1 MRIAAVLLLLSA
13 GRAPAQRPVPAGG
26 VEAPANTA
34 MSKGDTAILNWR
46 NGLEISVNGST
57 WDRSLTVGLSKVQC
71 PPSMASP
78 CAAGSAVA
86 VDVRFPPVEQA
97 TDLAKVHAELGEIP
111 GVTGSRYEVRLVR
124 ALSSPLCD
132 AGFVTSSAYASA
144 RMAINVGAPGP
155 PLPLTCRW
163 TALIG
168 IPDPANASH
177 VAVIWSDTVV
187 VQITSK
193 P

>member
-1 MRIAAVLLLLSA
+1 VDTPS
-13 GRAPAQRPVPAGG
+13 
-26 VEAPANTA
+26 NTA
-34 MSKGDTAILNWR
+34 MKGDTTLVSWR
-46 NGLEISVNGST
+46 SGLQISVNGSA
-57 WDRSLTVGLSKVQC
+57 WDRSLTIGLTKVQC
-71 PPSMASP
+71 PPSPTSP

-86 VDVRFPPVEQA
+86 VDVRFPAVAQA
-97 TDLAKVHAELGEIP
+97 TDLAKVHAELGEVP
-111 GVTGSRYEVRLVR
+111 EAGGSRYEVRLVKN
-124 ALSSPLCD
+124 LSSPLCD
-132 AGFVTSSAYASA
+132 AGFVTSSAYAAA

-168 IPDPANASH
+168 IPDPLNAAR

-187 VQITSK
+187 VQLTSK

>member
-1 MRIAAVLLLLSA
+1 MRVVAVVLLLST
-13 GRAPAQRPVPAGG
+13 GVAPAQRPVPAGTADVG
-26 VEAPANTA
+26 ASTAPKVD
-34 MSKGDTAILNWR
+34 SSVLGWR

-57 WDRSLTVGLSKVQC
+57 WEHSITVGLSKVQC
-71 PPSMASP
+71 PPSTTSP

-97 TDLAKVHAELGEIP
+97 TDLSKVHAELGEISGAP
-111 GVTGSRYEVRLVR
+111 GSRYEVRLVR
-124 ALSSPLCD
+124 SLSSPLCD
-132 AGFVTSSAYASA
+132 AGFVTSSAYAST

-168 IPDPANASH
+168 IADPANASH
-177 VAVIWSDTVV
+177 VAVVWSDTVV
-187 VQITSK
+187 VQLTSK

>member
-1 MRIAAVLLLLSA
+1 MRLTAIVLLVSA
-13 GRAPAQRPVPAGG
+13 GGAPAQRPVPAGA
-26 VEAPANTA
+26 VDVSSSTA
-34 MSKGDTAILNWR
+34 SSKADTALLGWR

-57 WDRSLTVGLSKVQC
+57 WDRALTVTLSKVQC
-71 PPSMASP
+71 PPSPTSP

-86 VDVRFPPVEQA
+86 VDVRFPPVAQA
-97 TDLAKVHAELGEIP
+97 TDLSKVHAELGEIS
-111 GVTGSRYEVRLVR
+111 GATGSRYEVRLVR
-124 ALSSPLCD
+124 NQSSPLCD

-187 VQITSK
+187 VQLTSK